1 MKFPSPCWE
10 GLSRLL
16 SAVLTGEGSARWSA
30 SLPGVPRRG
39 GNFMSGSQGAR
50 GQRGLRRLIRSA
62 GCCIRGWHDTGYLL
76 VLLPLPHA
84 PRRHLRE
91 VHSPGRV
98 VRAGSSPPRPPYLPG
113 RRVFQAALPGRTR
126 PPTPTR
132 LPGGPRV
139 LTPHFYGGRGDC
151 SLPRCLH
158 SRGLGFGL
166 IDTEIFPAIRCRVV
180 SKSHTVQGAPVSS
193 CPRRSL

>member
-62 GCCIRGWHDTGYLL
+62 GCCIRGWHDTGCLL
-76 VLLPLPHA
+76 VLLPLLHA

-91 VHSPGRV
+91 MHSPGRA
-98 VRAGSSPPRPPYLPG
+98 VRAGSSPPPPPVPP
-113 RRVFQAALPGRTR
+113 RAACV
-126 PPTPTR
+126 
-132 LPGGPRV
+132 PGGIAGTHE
-139 LTPHFYGGRGDC
+139 TPDARAPARRAAGVNS
-151 SLPRCLH
+151 SLLRW
-158 SRGLGFGL
+158 SR
-166 IDTEIFPAIRCRVV
+166 
-180 SKSHTVQGAPVSS
+180 
-193 CPRRSL
+193 

>member
-62 GCCIRGWHDTGYLL
+62 GCCIRGRHDTGCLL
-76 VLLPLPHA
+76 GLLPLPHA

-113 RRVFQAALPGRTR
+113 RRVFQAALLGRTR
-126 PPTPTR
+126 PR
-132 LPGGPRV
+132 RPRACRRAAGV
-139 LTPHFYGGRGDC
+139 NS
-151 SLPRCLH
+151 SLLRW
-158 SRGLGFGL
+158 SR
-166 IDTEIFPAIRCRVV
+166 
-180 SKSHTVQGAPVSS
+180 
-193 CPRRSL
+193 

>member
-30 SLPGVPRRG
+30 SLPGVPRHG

-50 GQRGLRRLIRSA
+50 GQRGLRRLILSA
-62 GCCIRGWHDTGYLL
+62 GCCIRGRHDTGCLL

-91 VHSPGRV
+91 VHSPGRA
-98 VRAGSSPPRPPYLPG
+98 VRAGSSPPSRTSPG
-113 RRVFQAALPGRTR
+113 GVCSRRHCRGTHETADARGPARQAAG
-126 PPTPTR
+126 
-132 LPGGPRV
+132 V
-139 LTPHFYGGRGDC
+139 NA
-151 SLPRCLH
+151 SLLRW
-158 SRGLGFGL
+158 SR
-166 IDTEIFPAIRCRVV
+166 
-180 SKSHTVQGAPVSS
+180 
-193 CPRRSL
+193 

>member
-62 GCCIRGWHDTGYLL
+62 GCCIGLARYGLFISAPSSSARSQTSPARGAQPWPGGQSR
-76 VLLPLPHA
+76 LLPLPPLPPPVSPRAACVPGGIAGTHETPDAHA
-84 PRRHLRE
+84 PARRAAGVNASLLRW
-91 VHSPGRV
+91 
-98 VRAGSSPPRPPYLPG
+98 
-113 RRVFQAALPGRTR
+113 
-126 PPTPTR
+126 
-132 LPGGPRV
+132 
-139 LTPHFYGGRGDC
+139 
-151 SLPRCLH
+151 
-158 SRGLGFGL
+158 SR
-166 IDTEIFPAIRCRVV
+166 
-180 SKSHTVQGAPVSS
+180 
-193 CPRRSL
+193 